1 MSARELAARQ
11 LSFATAGGEV
21 SALCLAPP
29 RPRWL
34 LVLGHGAGAGM
45 RHPFME
51 ELAAILASQ
60 GMATLRYQ
68 FPYMEQG
75 RRRPDA
81 RSVLLDTVQA
91 AALLGQSM
99 AEELGRDRGEPGDAG
114 ETVSRSLPL
123 LVGGKSMGGRM
134 GSQAAAEGRLP
145 GVRGLV
151 FFGFPLHPAG
161 RPSTARATHLVEVD
175 VPMLFLQGT
184 RDRLADLDLFVP
196 ECRRLEDRATL
207 HVVEDGDHSFHVLK
221 RTGRTDRSVLEE
233 LGRVT
238 AEWAGGEWMARAPN
252 LNR

>member
-1 MSARELAARQ
+1 
-11 LSFATAGGEV
+11 
-21 SALCLAPP
+21 
-29 RPRWL
+29 
-34 LVLGHGAGAGM
+34 M

-68 FPYMEQG
+68 FPYMERG

-81 RSVLLDTVQA
+81 RSVLVDTVQA
-91 AALLGQSM
+91 ATLLGQSI
-99 AEELGRDRGEPGDAG
+99 AETASGP
-114 ETVSRSLPL
+114 LPL

-134 GSQAAAEGRLP
+134 ASHAAAEGGLP

-184 RDRLADLDLFVP
+184 RDRLADLDLLVP
-196 ECRRLEDRATL
+196 ECRRLGDRATL

-233 LGRVT
+233 LGSVT
-238 AEWAGGEWMARAPN
+238 AKWAGGE
-252 LNR
+252 